1 MSKRA
6 RRLPVA
12 LLLLTAACGPRL
24 LTTEDVAAMTET
36 EKVSACQEAYAL
48 RTRTTSECL
57 SAGGV
62 DQRRL
67 CRQRVRWHNNI
78 GVTNYVI
85 LDCTRVDFLE

>member
-1 MSKRA
+1 MRSEAAGPA
-6 RRLPVA
+6 R
-12 LLLLTAACGPRL
+12 
-24 LTTEDVAAMTET
+24 
-36 EKVSACQEAYAL
+36 VS
-48 RTRTTSECL
+48 RP
-57 SAGGV
+57 GGV

>member
-1 MSKRA
+1 MS
-6 RRLPVA
+6 RRVRGLA
-12 LLLLTAACGPRL
+12 FLLLLFTAACGPRL
-24 LTTEDVAAMTET
+24 LTDQDVAEMTED
-36 EKVSACQEAYAL
+36 EKVSACQEAWAL
-48 RTRTTSECL
+48 RSRTTSECL

>member
-1 MSKRA
+1 MSA
-6 RRLPVA
+6 RGLPVA

-24 LTTEDVAAMTET
+24 LTDQDVADMTEA
-36 EKVSACQEAYAL
+36 EMVSACQEAYAL

-57 SAGGV
+57 DLSGV